1 MAKIAFFEVENWE
14 DEYFRKNL
22 RGFDLTFS
30 ENILSQENINQTK
43 DAEVLSIFIYS
54 EITPEIIDRLPNL
67 KCIITRSTGFDHI
80 DIDYCAKKGIDVL
93 NIPAYGVN
101 SVSEHTFALIL
112 AISRKIIPSA
122 ERTKRGD
129 FSQDDLSGFDLY
141 GKTLGVIGAGRIGK
155 RVIEIGQAFGM
166 RVLVFT
172 KHPNPS
178 IENVEDVSFEELL
191 SRSDIV
197 SLHIPYTKETHHMI
211 NLGNINKLKRG
222 SILINTAR
230 GAIIETQAILEGLDK
245 GIFKA
250 VGLDVLE
257 EESELRE
264 EKELLTRDFL
274 KKANLKTLL
283 LDHVLIAKENVI
295 ITPHSAF
302 NSKESLDE
310 ILKTTCENI
319 KSWKDGKTQNKV
331 N

>member
-1 MAKIAFFEVENWE
+1 MAKIFFFEVENWE

-22 RGFDLTFS
+22 RGFDLNFS
-30 ENILSQENINQTK
+30 E
-43 DAEVLSIFIYS
+43 DVLSKENVGLAKEAEIISVFIYS
-54 EITPEIIDRLPNL
+54 EITPEVVDSLPNL

-93 NIPAYGVN
+93 NIPSYGVN

-112 AISRKIIPSA
+112 AISRKIIQSV
-122 ERTKRGD
+122 EKTKKGD
-129 FSQDDLSGFDLY
+129 FSQDDLSGFDLN

-178 IENVEDVSFEELL
+178 IENVEDVSFEELI

-211 NLGNINKLKRG
+211 NLGNINRFKRG

-230 GAIIETQAILEGLDK
+230 GAIVETQAILEGLNK

-250 VGLDVLE
+250 AGLDVLE
-257 EESELRE
+257 EESDLRE

-274 KKANLKTLL
+274 KKTDLKTLL
-283 LDHVLIAKENVI
+283 LDHVLITKENVI
-295 ITPHSAF
+295 ITPHNAF

-319 KSWKDGKTQNKV
+319 KFWKDGKIQNKV